1 MNNYYDTKTILT
13 SVFGLQY
20 KNSWRDEIAN
30 VNFFYD
36 DTLHALQNI
45 VRCWIFN
52 TTQAAG
58 RLGSGAASGRGG
70 VVLLCAASATPL
82 SDVSK

>member
-1 MNNYYDTKTILT
+1 MQTIYMWLE
-13 SVFGLQY
+13 SFRQ
-20 KNSWRDEIAN
+20 NSSGDEIAN
-30 VNFFYD
+30 VNFLYD

-58 RLGSGAASGRGG
+58 RLGSGAASGRGR
-70 VVLLCAASATPL
+70 VVLLCHASATHL
-82 SDVSK
+82 SAVTK

>member
-1 MNNYYDTKTILT
+1 MA
-13 SVFGLQY
+13 Y
-20 KNSWRDEIAN
+20 KNSSGDEIAN

-52 TTQAAG
+52 TTQTAG
-58 RLGSGAASGRGG
+58 RLGNGAAREWRGR
-70 VVLLCAASATPL
+70 VVLLCRLCAASATPL
-82 SDVSK
+82 SAVTK